1 MDLEDL
7 SKQELIDILKRMQ
20 AQRKYGL
27 AWEEEKTREH
37 FDFDNRKVIP
47 ILHEEEGQRL
57 VDEASQTTH
66 SLIEGDNYY
75 ALSILR
81 LTHARSIDFIYI
93 DPPYNTGNKD
103 FKYND
108 VFVDKE
114 DTFRHSKWLSFMSK
128 RLLLAKD
135 LLSEN
140 GVIFLSIGDDEQA
153 NLKLLMDKIF
163 GESNY
168 ITTIPRLAKTS
179 SDKGTF
185 YAPSKDYVLAY
196 RHPKRVE
203 KFNDVLD
210 EEYAKK
216 FKGIDEKGHYATV
229 GLYQAALDPMRG
241 CINQRYW
248 IECPDGSFIIPP
260 GEVFPDEIAAGSHV
274 RPQTKGDKV
283 WRWSYERYLRDR
295 ENLVFKKSKRSPML
309 DEHRGK
315 SEWNVDTKYYL
326 EERQE
331 AGKRPRDW
339 MEKFLNTAGTSEMN
353 RYELDFSYPKP
364 SSLIKYLIQI
374 SHSSKDITVLDFFAG
389 SGTTGDAVLQLNSE
403 DSGIR
408 KFILVTNNEENICD
422 EVTYPRLKKAIN
434 GFVNSKG
441 EEFNGL
447 GGNLNFLRIGF
458 IDRTH
463 SSDEMKVRMS
473 ENCVDL
479 LRFREGIFEEV
490 LSHNSSYRIFKAKDS
505 ALGIYTSFDYSALE
519 EMRGRLMELPGAKKA
534 CVFTFDNLGLNP
546 LDFADWEGIQVE
558 PIPQKIMEVLGEVSA
573 Y

>member
-1 MDLEDL
+1 MNLEDL
-7 SKQELIDILKRMQ
+7 SKQELIDILKRIQ

-47 ILHEEEGQRL
+47 ILREEEDLRL
-57 VDEASQTTH
+57 VDETSQITH

-75 ALSILR
+75 ALNILR

-216 FKGIDEKGHYATV
+216 FKGIDERGHYATV
-229 GLYQAALDPMRG
+229 GLYQAALDSRP
-241 CINQRYW
+241 NQRYW
-248 IECPDGSFIIPP
+248 VECPDGSFIIPP
-260 GEVFPDEIAAGSHV
+260 GNIFPERVEDGAHV
-274 RPQTKGDKV
+274 KPLDNQDKV
-283 WRWSYERYLRDR
+283 WRWSYETYLSQKHL
-295 ENLVFKKSKRSPML
+295 LVFKKSKRSPML
-309 DEHRGK
+309 DANRNK

-326 EERQE
+326 EDRQE
-331 AGKRPRDW
+331 GGKRPRDW
-339 MEKFLNTAGTSEMN
+339 MEKFLNTAGSSEMN

-403 DSGIR
+403 DLGNR
-408 KFILVTNNEENICD
+408 TFILVTNNEENICD
-422 EVTYPRLKKAIN
+422 EVTYPRLKKAIK

-447 GGNLNFLRIGF
+447 GGSLNFQRIGF
-458 IDRTH
+458 VDRTH
-463 SSDEMKVRMS
+463 SSDEMKVRLS
-473 ENCVDL
+473 DNCVDL
-479 LRFREGIFEEV
+479 LKFREGIFDEV
-490 LSHNSSYRIFKAKDS
+490 TSQNSFYRIFKDKNR
-505 ALGIYTSFDYSALE
+505 ALGIYTSFDYSELE
-519 EMRGRLMELPGAKKA
+519 EMHSRLMELPGVKKA
-534 CVFTFDNLGLNP
+534 YVFTFDNLGLNP
-546 LDFADWEGIQVE
+546 LDFVDWEGIQVE